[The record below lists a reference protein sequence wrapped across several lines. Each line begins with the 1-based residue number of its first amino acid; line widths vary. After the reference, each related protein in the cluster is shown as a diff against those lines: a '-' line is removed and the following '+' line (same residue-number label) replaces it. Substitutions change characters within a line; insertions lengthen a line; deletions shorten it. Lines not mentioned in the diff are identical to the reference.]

1 MPKAGPRTH
10 RAALKTGT
18 RPPVNAPGK
27 KNGREEEFLTAA
39 LHLFAERNFASVTI
53 KDIAHSLGVNT
64 ALIYYYF
71 ENKTDLLRATIEL
84 AVAKAFE
91 NVRALEDKNADPP
104 SMIAAWLENHLK
116 KYAEI
121 HRFVKIA
128 LDFKG
133 AHEGDA
139 AIEATIK
146 RFYVEERKLL
156 SGFIRQGVEQRLF
169 KPVDP
174 ERMAQFIS
182 THLDGCMVRSV
193 ILNDFNLR
201 AAVEDL
207 HRTVFE
213 QLGCKPAAKSG
224 RKRR

>member
-1 MPKAGPRTH
+1 MPKPAPGKKSS
-10 RAALKTGT
+10 AAKTA
-18 RPPVNAPGK
+18 VPGK
-27 KNGREEEFLTAA
+27 KNGREEEFLIAA

-53 KDIAHSLGVNT
+53 KDIAQSLGVNT

-71 ENKTDLLRATIEL
+71 EDKTDLLRATIEL
-84 AVAKAFE
+84 AVARAFE
-91 NVRALEDKNADPP
+91 SVRAVENRNTDPP
-104 SMIAAWLENHLK
+104 GMISAWLDNHLK

-139 AIEATIK
+139 EIEATIK

-156 SGFIRQGVEQRLF
+156 SGFIRDGVERRLF

-174 ERMAQFIS
+174 DRMAQFIS

-193 ILNDFNLR
+193 ILGDFNLR

-207 HRTVFE
+207 HRIVFE
-213 QLGCKPAAKSG
+213 QLGCKPAAKPG
-224 RKRR
+224 RKRQR

>member
-1 MPKAGPRTH
+1 LPKPAPGKKSS
-10 RAALKTGT
+10 AAKTA
-18 RPPVNAPGK
+18 VPGK
-27 KNGREEEFLTAA
+27 KNGREEEFLIAA

-53 KDIAHSLGVNT
+53 KEIAHSLGVKT
-64 ALIYYYF
+64 ALIYYYL
-71 ENKTDLLRATIEL
+71 EDKTDLLRATIEL
-84 AVAKAFE
+84 AVARAFE
-91 NVRALEDKNADPP
+91 SVRAVENRNTDPP
-104 SMIAAWLENHLK
+104 GMISAWLDNHLK

-139 AIEATIK
+139 EIEATIK

-156 SGFIRQGVEQRLF
+156 SGFIRDGVERRLF

-174 ERMAQFIS
+174 DRMAQFIS

-193 ILNDFNLR
+193 ILGDFNLR

-207 HRTVFE
+207 HRIVFE
-213 QLGCKPAAKSG
+213 QLGCKPAAKPG
-224 RKRR
+224 RKRRR